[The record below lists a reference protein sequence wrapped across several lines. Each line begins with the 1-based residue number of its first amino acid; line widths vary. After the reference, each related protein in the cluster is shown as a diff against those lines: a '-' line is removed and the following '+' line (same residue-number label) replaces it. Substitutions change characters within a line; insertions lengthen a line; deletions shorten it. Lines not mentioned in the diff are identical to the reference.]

1 MQTYPEVWGMAC
13 FSNGHLLASHMP
25 IYMIKYFDFL
35 PPSNFDATS
44 NLFSNK
50 KNVYLTKEDRMNLLS
65 YPNAISQIPNQDYIE
80 CSLLKLQHEFVTFY
94 LLTDPNI
101 KQEVFEKF
109 HESLS
114 TEMIE
119 ISSESSTYTANDSS
133 EGTNLNN
140 GSNLTSSST
149 EFSPNTIVYNSILH
163 SLQTG
168 QSTDEFQRMAIEAH
182 DLFTENE
189 DLRDIIMNNAKEFM
203 VCMNIL
209 SMEYYASVN
218 VRSKET
224 LSEMYNKAIQSM
236 PGLQKYLRNIRLL
249 KE

>member
-1 MQTYPEVWGMAC
+1 M
-13 FSNGHLLASHMP
+13 
-25 IYMIKYFDFL
+25 
-35 PPSNFDATS
+35 
-44 NLFSNK
+44 
-50 KNVYLTKEDRMNLLS
+50 
-65 YPNAISQIPNQDYIE
+65 
-80 CSLLKLQHEFVTFY
+80 
-94 LLTDPNI
+94 
-101 KQEVFEKF
+101 
-109 HESLS
+109 
-114 TEMIE
+114 
-119 ISSESSTYTANDSS
+119 
-133 EGTNLNN
+133 
-140 GSNLTSSST
+140 TSSST

-224 LSEMYNKAIQSM
+224 LSEMYNKAIKSM